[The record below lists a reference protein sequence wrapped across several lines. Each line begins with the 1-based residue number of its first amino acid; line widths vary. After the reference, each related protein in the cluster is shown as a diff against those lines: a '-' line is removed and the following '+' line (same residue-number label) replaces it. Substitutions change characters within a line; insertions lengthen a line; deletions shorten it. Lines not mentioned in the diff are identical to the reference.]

1 MEDGGGMVLLK
12 GAPVAEFLTAR
23 VNADAA
29 QLELDGVIPRLAIV
43 RVGDNPGDI
52 AYENA
57 AVKRCGKT
65 GVAVKQVTLPYSATQ
80 EAVIAM
86 IDWLNKDNTIHGV
99 LILRPL
105 PKHIDEAAVC
115 AALNPEKD
123 VDGIT
128 SVSLGGVFAGYD
140 IGFPPC
146 TAQACIDLLDHYNYG
161 FAGKRAV
168 VVGRS
173 LAVGK
178 PVSMLLL
185 NRHATVTVCHTR
197 TNDLHKICREAELLI
212 VAAGVKGVVDSSCLS
227 AGQTVV
233 DVGIHVGDDGKLS
246 GDIDMGDKQVGA
258 YTPVPGGVG
267 GVTTAV
273 LVKHVVTAARRSTV
287 KA

>member
-1 MEDGGGMVLLK
+1 MEDGGRMVQLR
-12 GAPVAEFLTAR
+12 GAPAANSITEKVSAEVAGLVSKNVT
-23 VNADAA
+23 
-29 QLELDGVIPRLAIV
+29 PRLAIV
-43 RVGDNPGDI
+43 RIGERPDDI

-57 AVKRCGKT
+57 AIKRCGMT

-80 EAVIAM
+80 EAIVAM
-86 IDWLNKDNTIHGV
+86 IDWLNKDETVHGV

-115 AALNPEKD
+115 AALDPAKD
-123 VDGIT
+123 IDGVTPIA
-128 SVSLGGVFAGYD
+128 LGGVFAGYD

-146 TAQACIDLLDHYNYG
+146 TAQACIDLLEHYNYG
-161 FAGKRAV
+161 FAGKRVV

-185 NRHATVTVCHTR
+185 NRHATVTVCHTKTR
-197 TNDLHKICREAELLI
+197 DLDKICRDAELLI
-212 VAAGVKGVVDSSCLS
+212 VAAGVKGVVTDSCLS

-246 GDIDMGDKQVGA
+246 GDVDNVDSSLVEA

-267 GVTTAV
+267 SVTTAV
-273 LVKHVVTAARRSTV
+273 LVKHVTAAAKRSLLP
-287 KA
+287 

>member
-1 MEDGGGMVLLK
+1 MLLLK
-12 GAPVAEFLTAR
+12 GAPVAQSITAQ

-29 QLELDGVIPRLAIV
+29 QLELEGVVPRLSIV
-43 RVGDNPGDI
+43 RMGEDPSDI

-57 AVKRCGKT
+57 AIKRCGMT
-65 GVAVKQVTLPYSATQ
+65 GVAVKQVTLPASATQ

-86 IDWLNKDNTIHGV
+86 IDWLNKDDSIHGI

-115 AALNPEKD
+115 AALNSEKD

-128 SVSLGGVFAGYD
+128 AVSLGGVFAGHD
-140 IGFPPC
+140 AGFPPC
-146 TAQACIDLLDHYNYG
+146 TAQACIDLLEFYSYG

-197 TNDLHKICREAELLI
+197 TRDLHKICREAELVI
-212 VAAGVKGVVDSSCLS
+212 VAAGVKGVVDGSFLS
-227 AGQTVV
+227 LSQTVV
-233 DVGIHVGDDGKLS
+233 DVGIHVSEDGKLS
-246 GDIDMGDKQVGA
+246 GDIDMGDRQVEA

-267 GVTTAV
+267 SVTTAV
-273 LVKHVVTAARRSTV
+273 LVKHVVIAARRQ
-287 KA
+287 KRPGM

>member
-1 MEDGGGMVLLK
+1 MVRLR
-12 GAPVAEFLTAR
+12 GAPAADYITAH

-29 QLELDGVIPRLAIV
+29 QLELEGVTPRLAVV
-43 RVGDNPGDI
+43 RVGENPDDI

-65 GVAVKQVTLPYSATQ
+65 GVAVKQVTLPGSATQ

-86 IDWLNKDNTIHGV
+86 IDWLNQDGSVHGV

-115 AALNPEKD
+115 AALSPEKD

-128 SVSLGGVFAGYD
+128 TVSLGGVFAGYSA
-140 IGFPPC
+140 GFPPC
-146 TAQACIDLLDHYNYG
+146 TAQACIELLEYYNYG

-173 LAVGK
+173 LSVGK

-197 TNDLHKICREAELLI
+197 TLGLRDICREAELLI
-212 VAAGVKGVVDSSCLS
+212 VAAGVKGVVEPSFI
-227 AGQTVV
+227 APGQTVV
-233 DVGIHVGDDGKLS
+233 DVGIHVGEDGKLS
-246 GDIDMGDKQVGA
+246 GDVVIEGSEAEA

-267 GVTTAV
+267 SVTTAV
-273 LVKHVVTAARRSTV
+273 LVKHVVEAARRQT
-287 KA
+287 KG